1 EQVSLRLP
9 RLRRT
14 CRVRRRRVSSIWQW
28 YTRCPG
34 HSSTLVQ
41 SVCIS
46 ILCEGLPAP
55 LPGPGKGAGE
65 ASSDG
70 KGLRPRSEKAVARY
84 TDSLKRV
91 KLGGRH
97 TGHLRRGGRAQ
108 RGPLQLPPFPSLS
121 ALFRTA
127 RSGQG
132 RAGFARRS
140 EPLTARTVLE
150 DGGEKKVG
158 GGGGGGGDG
167 GPPPGGVGAPP
178 QFYARERICS
188 PTRKPEIPAKPTFI
202 ADSCAQPFFVS
213 RPNRCRYGELLHDFR
228 DVEIR

>member
-28 YTRCPG
+28 YTRYPG

-70 KGLRPRSEKAVARY
+70 KGLRPRSEKAVGRY

-97 TGHLRRGGRAQ
+97 TGHLRRAGLREGLC
-108 RGPLQLPPFPSLS
+108 GCPLSL
-121 ALFRTA
+121 
-127 RSGQG
+127 
-132 RAGFARRS
+132 
-140 EPLTARTVLE
+140 
-150 DGGEKKVG
+150 
-158 GGGGGGGDG
+158 
-167 GPPPGGVGAPP
+167 
-178 QFYARERICS
+178 
-188 PTRKPEIPAKPTFI
+188 
-202 ADSCAQPFFVS
+202 
-213 RPNRCRYGELLHDFR
+213 
-228 DVEIR
+228 